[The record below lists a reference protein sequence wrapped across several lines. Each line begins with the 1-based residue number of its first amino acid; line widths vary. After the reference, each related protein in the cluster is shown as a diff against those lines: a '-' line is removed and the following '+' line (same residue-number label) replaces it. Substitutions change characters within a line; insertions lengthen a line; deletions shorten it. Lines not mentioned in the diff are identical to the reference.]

1 MKQFKT
7 VFLFE
12 LSNHF
17 KTKAYLITTILFAVV
32 IAVGLSFPR
41 ISELF
46 SQKGGETGAKE
57 TLYIVAEQDL
67 AARLSQQ
74 LPGMDV
80 QNLQLSHEEAVAAV
94 KSGQYSKIFYLESPV
109 KFEYIVGNRSLY
121 DSDGKTVREALRLL
135 QQEASLRALNVSD
148 SDIQQILTMPI
159 EETTTVLST
168 DQSKNY
174 FYTYALLFLM
184 YMMVLLYGQMIATS
198 VAKEKNSRAMEMLIT
213 SAKTQ
218 SFIYGKVCASALA
231 SFVQMAVL
239 LLTSFLFYNLNK
251 EFYVDNYVVQSLFAI
266 PLSTV
271 LYALLFFVVGF
282 LNFAFLFGA
291 LGSTVSKLEDLNQAV
306 TPLTLF
312 FVAIYLL
319 VSISMSNGNLD
330 NPLMVAASLFPLSSP
345 MAMLARITLGNVDA
359 LSILLS
365 ILLLIGS
372 IIVIAH
378 VAVKIYDYGVLMY
391 GNKMKFSSFLKA
403 LKNK

>member
-135 QQEASLRALNVSD
+135 QQEASLRALNVSE

-330 NPLMVAASLFPLSSP
+330 NPLMVAASFFPLSSP

>member
-135 QQEASLRALNVSD
+135 QQEASLRALNVSE

-330 NPLMVAASLFPLSSP
+330 NPLMVAASFFPLSSP

-378 VAVKIYDYGVLMY
+378 VAAKIYDYGVLMY